1 MGTPLYPAVSASL
14 IEVPPVSITLP
25 DPRVHLLDF
34 GRVAFG
40 NLVLQV
46 PDLKASS
53 TILVRFGELLDDAG
67 RIDRH
72 PPGSFRHEVLRLS
85 PRSGEPIAP
94 EADPRNT
101 TPPALLLPA
110 DWGTLLPF
118 RWVEIEDW
126 PGDLRPAQVR
136 LRTPVLAAW
145 NPEASAFACSE
156 PRLDAL
162 WTLCRQTL
170 HATTFA
176 GVYFDGDRERVS
188 YEIDAYLSQLIHQA
202 IDPGSSIA
210 RATFAHLLKNRTWPT
225 EAAFYLIAMAH
236 ADWWHTGDRAWLA
249 ANFEQLPPLLLL
261 ERAGPDGLLRSTHQ
275 HQTRDDHVDWP
286 PSERDGFRFTPVNT
300 VINALHLQALAR
312 LAELARALGRDAYAA
327 ELLARRDQALP
338 AFDAQLYDPVA
349 GLYRD
354 GLDTSHHSLHSNL
367 FPLACDIV
375 PPGRVPALLAYL
387 RTRGMACSTYVAHPL
402 LEALFNHDAGDHA
415 HALFAA
421 PGERGWQHM
430 LDLGATLTWEAWDPV
445 CKPNLD
451 GNHLRSAH
459 PAHHLSRHVLG
470 VGPAA
475 PGWAAMRFRP
485 HPGPLLHASGRVP
498 TPRGPVEVSWQ
509 HEPGRSFRAEITAP
523 TDTPMHVSLPAPP
536 DATGVWL
543 DGQPRPDARLV
554 QGRWTL
560 PRPLT
565 GTHVFEVR

>member
-1 MGTPLYPAVSASL
+1 M
-14 IEVPPVSITLP
+14 
-25 DPRVHLLDF
+25 
-34 GRVAFG
+34 AFG
-40 NLVLQV
+40 NLVFHL
-46 PDLKASS
+46 PNLKASS
-53 TILVRFGELLDDAG
+53 TLLVRFGELLDKTG

-72 PPGSFRHEVLRLS
+72 PPGCFRHELIRLS
-85 PRSGEPIAP
+85 PRSGVPVAP

-110 DWGTLLPF
+110 DWGPLLPF

-126 PGDLRPAQVR
+126 PGDLRPGQVR
-136 LRTPVLAAW
+136 LRTPVLTAW

-162 WTLCRQTL
+162 WALCRHTL

-176 GVYFDGDRERVS
+176 GVYFDGDRERVA

-210 RATFAHLLKNRTWPT
+210 RATFTHLLKNRTWPT

-249 ANFEQLPPLLLL
+249 ANFDQLPPLLLL
-261 ERAGPDGLLRSTHQ
+261 ERAAPDGLLRSTHPQ
-275 HQTRDDHVDWP
+275 QTRDDHVDWP
-286 PSERDGFRFTPVNT
+286 PGERDGFRFTPVNT
-300 VINALHLQALAR
+300 VINALHIQALAR
-312 LAELARALGRDAYAA
+312 LAEIARALGRDAYAA
-327 ELLARRDQALP
+327 ELIARREHAIR
-338 AFDAQLYDPVA
+338 AFDALLYDRAA

-354 GLDTSHHSLHSNL
+354 GVDTSHHSLHSNL

-375 PPGRVPALLAYL
+375 PPERVPALLAYL
-387 RTRGMACSTYVAHPL
+387 RPRGMACSTYVAHPL

-415 HALFAA
+415 HALLAA

-430 LDLGATLTWEAWDPV
+430 LDLGATVTWEAWDPV
-445 CKPNLD
+445 FKPNLD
-451 GNHLRSAH
+451 GSHLRSAH

-475 PGWAAMRFRP
+475 PGWAAVRFRP
-485 HPGPLLHASGRVP
+485 HPGPLLNASGRVP

-509 HEPGRSFRAEITAP
+509 HEPGRCFRAEITLP
-523 TDTPMHVSLPAPP
+523 TDTPVHLHLPACTEASGVCINGKLRSDATARDGRWHLPAPVAGP
-536 DATGVWL
+536 VVIEI
-543 DGQPRPDARLV
+543 R
-554 QGRWTL
+554 
-560 PRPLT
+560 
-565 GTHVFEVR
+565 